1 MKKHFKQTFFLFFV
15 VCVSYAQTIEQLQQQ
30 LHRAQA
36 QSDINDELKANVAIA
51 KYYEKQNNYE
61 QAVVFYR
68 ASLAIFEKNNQK
80 ENMAV
85 CYASI
90 GNVFLKSGKYS
101 ESVDWN
107 NKAIKLFEQ
116 LNDQNNLAYTLMLN
130 GDNYVKLKLT
140 EKAISFFEKS
150 TTIYKTIN
158 DNKSEAVV
166 LNKIG
171 STYSSYGNYDKA
183 LLYLNKAFKIAS
195 SASNM
200 TVELSQINKNIEV
213 VKKNSANTE
222 NVKTDF
228 IKQKE
233 VEAQQTI
240 VGLSTQN
247 IKSLEE
253 IEQLS
258 IEAQVKEL
266 KIKAQQEQLLLK
278 QLQVEK
284 QKKEY
289 EYLQKE
295 KEYER
300 IKHEEKIYRQQLII
314 FTVSILSL
322 LLFIIALI
330 IYKYYKAKKKAVAL
344 LKEKNR
350 EILEKSEQIKN
361 QAVEIARYQSQ
372 MNPHFIFNAI
382 NGFQNEI
389 LEGNKESSLNQIQSF
404 AKLLRLTLNN
414 SQNEY
419 ISVEDEILYLNKYVE
434 FELHRFAKKF
444 KFNVNIE
451 EGVLLNYKIPTMLI
465 QPIIENTI
473 KHAGLNKRDGGEINL
488 NIKKNIEHPTQILI
502 ITVVD
507 NGIGISIHST
517 PFRSVQGTH
526 THHESKG
533 TSITK
538 QRIKLALEKLNIMV
552 NDFFVITSPVYENEK
567 YKGTQTTIRVPFLI
581 EEQL

>member
-1 MKKHFKQTFFLFFV
+1 MKKHFTHTFFLFFV
-15 VCVSYAQTIEQLQQQ
+15 VCISYAQTIEQLQQQ
-30 LHRAQA
+30 LHSAQV
-36 QSDINDELKANVAIA
+36 QSDIDDELKANVAIA
-51 KYYEKQNNYE
+51 KYYERQKNHE
-61 QAVVFYR
+61 QAIIFYK
-68 ASLAIFEKNNQK
+68 ASLSVFENNNQK

-101 ESVDWN
+101 ESIDWN

-116 LNDQNNLAYTLMLN
+116 LNDKKNLAYTLMLN

-150 TTIYKTIN
+150 TTIYKALN
-158 DNKSEAVV
+158 DNKSDAIV

-171 STYSSYGNYDKA
+171 ATYSSYGNYDKA

-195 SASNM
+195 SGNNM
-200 TVELSQINKNIEV
+200 VVELSQINANIEA
-213 VKKNSANTE
+213 VKKNSTNIE
-222 NVKTDF
+222 NIKTDF

-240 VGLSTQN
+240 IGLNTKN

-253 IEQLS
+253 IDKLS

-295 KEYER
+295 KKYEC
-300 IKHEEKIYRQQLII
+300 IKHGEKIYRQQLII

-322 LLFIIALI
+322 LLLIIALI
-330 IYKYYKAKKKAVAL
+330 IYKYYKAKKKANVL
-344 LKEKNR
+344 LAEKNK
-350 EILEKSEQIKN
+350 EIVKQSEQTKN

-382 NGFQNEI
+382 NGFQNSI
-389 LEGNKESSLNQIQSF
+389 LEGNREETLVQIQSF
-404 AKLLRLTLNN
+404 AKLMRQTLNN
-414 SQNEY
+414 AENEY
-419 ISVEDEILYLNKYVE
+419 ITLNDEIAYLNKYIE
-434 FELHRFAKKF
+434 FELYRFFKKF
-444 KFNVNIE
+444 KFIIICNETIS
-451 EGVLLNYKIPTMLI
+451 LDTKIPTMLI
-465 QPIIENTI
+465 QPLLENAI
-473 KHAGLNKRDGGEINL
+473 KHAGLNNIDNGEISVTIN
-488 NIKKNIEHPTQILI
+488 KNKSFPNEALT
-502 ITVVD
+502 ITVTD
-507 NGIGISIHST
+507 NGIGISEKNS
-517 PFRSVQGTH
+517 SKENV
-526 THHESKG
+526 SKG
-533 TSITK
+533 TAITK
-538 QRIKLALEKLNIMV
+538 HRIQLEIQKANIPLSNYFNIVSPLNSSV
-552 NDFFVITSPVYENEK
+552 SGNGTSSVID
-567 YKGTQTTIRVPFLI
+567 VPYNL
-581 EEQL
+581 